1 MNLKKTLK
9 HGCYKSCRREHLS
22 ECFVYSHKKD
32 VVYCIFCS
40 LFLTADRKISLG
52 SFVNY
57 GHSEWHKIK
66 EKQSRHAGNS
76 YNQQA
81 VIEAYGIIEKFEY
94 PTNTVKTIM
103 DENLKQRYQV
113 HPKVVEALAR
123 VVHLLGKLGLALRSH
138 QESSEDAS
146 HNQGNFLTLLHEIAH
161 FYPPPPPPL
170 PSWECYYQVLQ

>member
-1 MNLKKTLK
+1 M
-9 HGCYKSCRREHLS
+9 
-22 ECFVYSHKKD
+22 
-32 VVYCIFCS
+32 
-40 LFLTADRKISLG
+40 FLTADRKISLG

-113 HPKVVEALAR
+113 HPKVVEALA
-123 VVHLLGKLGLALRSH
+123 
-138 QESSEDAS
+138 
-146 HNQGNFLTLLHEIAH
+146 
-161 FYPPPPPPL
+161 
-170 PSWECYYQVLQ
+170 